1 MVADQLRTG
10 IPPMTA
16 VERLAS
22 DPKMARQLWEVAQL
36 DGWVEAMWALAG
48 QATADTIAA
57 TVDAMRRGVAPTGRL
72 TVAHRPPWEQK
83 QDDRTRVAFRFDLAD
98 PEVAEGI
105 RQDSEMLEGF
115 TDTAWRRIRTAVAA
129 GVEKGEGINGLIR
142 RVTGAAS
149 TVGAR
154 QAETVARTMVTR
166 AANRAAIAAAR
177 QTGVV
182 EQKRWMATLDHRTR
196 PAHREADGQTVA
208 LDAPF
213 DVGGELIPSPGTGS
227 PPNSVRCRCA
237 VTFVLARRV

>member
-1 MVADQLRTG
+1 MVADQLRAG

-22 DPKMARQLWEVAQL
+22 DPKVARQLWEVAQL
-36 DGWVEAMWALAG
+36 DGWVDAMWALAG
-48 QATADTIAA
+48 QAAADTIAA

-72 TVAHRPPWEQK
+72 TVAHRPSWEQK
-83 QDDRTRVAFRFDLAD
+83 QDGPRVAFRFDLAD

-105 RQDSEMLEGF
+105 RLDSEMLDMF

-129 GVEKGEGINGLIR
+129 GVETGEGIDGLIR

>member
-1 MVADQLRTG
+1 MVADQLRAG
-10 IPPMTA
+10 IPPMSA

-22 DPKMARQLWEVAQL
+22 DPQAGRRLWETAEL
-36 DGWVEAMWALAG
+36 DGWVEGMWALAG

-72 TVAHRPPWEQK
+72 TVAHRPSWEQK
-83 QDDRTRVAFRFDLAD
+83 QDDRTRVGFRFDLAD
-98 PEVAEGI
+98 PEVAQAI
-105 RQDSEMLEGF
+105 RLDSEMLEEF

-129 GVEKGEGINGLIR
+129 GVEKGEGIDALIR
-142 RVTGAAS
+142 RVTGVAS

-166 AANRAAIAAAR
+166 AANRAAVAAAR

-182 EQKRWMATLDHRTR
+182 EQKRWVATLDHRTR
-196 PAHREADGQTVA
+196 PAHREADGQTVP
-208 LDAPF
+208 LDDLF

-227 PPNSVRCRCA
+227 AVNAVRCRCA
-237 VTFVLARRV
+237 VTFVLARL